1 MKTSDYC
8 KPPVLRRHM
17 LVTFLVALLAFLPG
31 MPAALYGQN
40 ARSVSGTVIDELG
53 EPLIGA
59 SVTTP
64 GVAGGVTT
72 DIDGNFTI
80 RVTAGVK
87 QLTFS
92 YVGYTTQTVDIPASG
107 PLNVTLRPSSESLQ
121 EMVVIGYGTQKKNDL
136 TGSVSAVS
144 EKDFNKG
151 VISSPEELINGKIA
165 GVQITNNGGSPNS
178 GSTIRVRGGASLNAS
193 NDPLIVLDGVPMEV
207 GGGITGSGNFLSMIN
222 PNDIESMTVLKD
234 ASSTAIYGSRASN
247 GVIIITTKKGGG
259 KKVKVSFQTTNSLSH
274 AARHTPMLSVDQF
287 RSEVLATGNP
297 DYINALGNEN
307 TNWND
312 AVFRTGFG
320 TDNNISIG
328 GRATSWLPYRV
339 SLGAMYQEGILKRDN
354 VARYTANINLTP
366 SFFNDKLRV
375 NLSGK
380 GSYSHNRFTNSGA
393 IWNALAY
400 DPTQPVYGN
409 FDENGQPMLNADGT
423 PVMGG
428 FHEIIDKNGHPGQGA
443 IANPLGMIEAVDN
456 TANVY
461 RFIGNVD
468 VDYRLHPL
476 PELRFHVTGG
486 LDWASGKSKYRLS
499 KNSFKGY
506 NDGGSVNEQGPQ
518 KNENRLLTVYA
529 NYNKE
534 FEAINSTVDATIG
547 YDYQYWKSSCPE
559 YITYN
564 EAGEYRSTT
573 AAWDERHSLISYY
586 GRLNYSYDSR
596 YLLTATF
603 RRDGS
608 SRFAKDKRWGTF
620 PSVAIAWRPAGESFW
635 ESIKP
640 VMNDFKIRAS
650 YGVTGQQDGIANY
663 SYIPNYTL
671 SQPGAYYWFNGQWI
685 QTARP
690 DAYNS
695 DLKWETT
702 KSWNFGV
709 DMAFLNNRF
718 TASVDYYTRKTH
730 DLLATVP
737 VPAGINFAKEMLT
750 NVGNVDSKGVEIAL
764 TGHIINTKDWQW
776 DATFNATWLD
786 NKITNL
792 SLNPESVASDTYVG
806 YAESTPVMVYKT
818 GYAPH
823 TFWVYKQIY
832 DESGAPIEGLYADLN
847 GDGTVDSNDRYYYHN
862 AHPDWILGLS
872 TSLRWKKWTL
882 STSLRAQLGNYLYN
896 QMSANMGA
904 SECFSWCSGQVNNLS
919 ASYADTH
926 FTKKRYE
933 SDYYV
938 ENASFLK
945 MDNLQLN
952 YDFGKVGPIDGLH
965 VSAMVQNVFTITK
978 YKGLDPENDWGIE
991 GSAYP
996 RPRTYSLTIGL
1007 NF

>member
-1 MKTSDYC
+1 MKT
-8 KPPVLRRHM
+8 KEKAMRRNALRCR
-17 LVTFLVALLAFLPG
+17 LAGILTGLLALFCL
-31 MPAALYGQN
+31 PAAMQAQD
-40 ARSVSGTVIDELG
+40 ARTVTGTVLDELG

-59 SVTTP
+59 SVT
-64 GVAGGVTT
+64 AGTAARGVTT
-72 DIDGNFTI
+72 DIDGNYSI
-80 RVTAGVK
+80 SVPSGTAH
-87 QLTFS
+87 LTFS
-92 YVGYTTQTVDIPASG
+92 YVGYNSQTLEVPASG
-107 PLNVTLRPSSESLQ
+107 RLDVTLRPSSESLQ
-121 EMVVIGYGTQKKNDL
+121 EMVVIGYGVQKKNDL
-136 TGSVSAVS
+136 TGSIASVS

-165 GVQITNNGGSPNS
+165 GVQITNSGGSPNS
-178 GSTIRVRGGASLNAS
+178 GSTIRIRGGASLNAS
-193 NDPLIVLDGVPMEV
+193 NDPLIVIDGVPMEV

-247 GVIIITTKKGGG
+247 GVILITTKKGGEG
-259 KKVKVSFQTTNSLSH
+259 KVKVSFSTTNSLSN
-274 AARHTPMLSVDQF
+274 AARTTPMLSTEQF
-287 RSEVLATGNP
+287 RNEVLATGNK
-297 DYINALGNEN
+297 DLINALGTED
-307 TNWND
+307 TDWND
-312 AVFRTGFG
+312 AIFRTAFA
-320 TDNNISIG
+320 TDNNVSIG
-328 GRATSWLPYRV
+328 GKATSWLPYRV
-339 SLGAMYQEGILKRDN
+339 SLGAMYQEGILKQDN
-354 VARYTANINLTP
+354 VSRYTANLNLTP
-366 SFFNDKLRV
+366 TFFGDKLRV

-380 GSYSHNRFTNSGA
+380 GSYSHNRFSNTGA

-400 DPTQPVYGN
+400 DPTQPVYGLY
-409 FDENGQPMLNADGT
+409 DENGQQMLYTDGT
-423 PVMGG
+423 PLMGG
-428 FHEIIDKNGHPGQGA
+428 FHEIVDKNGVPGQGA
-443 IANPLGMIEAVDN
+443 IANPLGMIELMDN
-456 TANVY
+456 TADVY

-468 VDYRLHPL
+468 IDYKLHVL

-486 LDWASGKSKYRLS
+486 LDVASGKSKYFIP
-499 KNSFKGY
+499 KNSFSAFK
-506 NDGGSVNEQGPQ
+506 DGGMRNEQGPQ
-518 KNENRLLTVYA
+518 KNNNRLLTVYA

-534 FEAINSTVDATIG
+534 FEAIRSTVDATIG

-559 YITYN
+559 YETYN
-564 EAGEYRSTT
+564 EAGEYRYTT

-608 SRFAKDKRWGTF
+608 SRFSKENRWGTF
-620 PSVAIAWRPAGESFW
+620 PSVALAWRVAGESFW
-635 ESIKP
+635 EAIRP
-640 VMNDFKIRAS
+640 VMNDLKIRAS

-690 DAYNS
+690 DSYNS
-695 DLKWETT
+695 NLKWETT

-718 TASVDYYTRKTH
+718 TASVDYYTRKTE

-764 TGHIINTKDWQW
+764 TGHLINTRDWQW
-776 DATFNATWLD
+776 DATFNATWQD

-792 SLNPESVASDTYVG
+792 SLNPESEASDTYIG
-806 YAESTPVMVYKT
+806 YAENTPVMVYKT
-818 GYAPH
+818 GYTPH

-832 DESGAPIEGLYADLN
+832 DEAGKPVEDLYADLN
-847 GDGTVDSNDRYYYHN
+847 GDGIVDSNDRYYYHSS
-862 AHPDWILGLS
+862 HPDWILGFS
-872 TSLRWKKWTL
+872 TSLRWKRWTL
-882 STSLRAQLGNYLYN
+882 STALRAQLGNYLYN
-896 QMSANMGA
+896 YMAANMGA
-904 SECFSWCSGQVNNLS
+904 SECFSWCSGQVNNLA

-933 SDYYV
+933 SDHYV

-952 YDFGKVGPIDGLH
+952 YDFGKVGPIEGLH
-965 VSAMVQNVFTITK
+965 VSAMVQNVFTVTK
-978 YKGLDPENDWGIE
+978 YKGLDPESDWGIQN
-991 GSAYP
+991 SNYP
-996 RPRTYSLTIGL
+996 RPRTYSVTVGL